1 MRSGF
6 LLICLLLLANV
17 QAAELYRSI
26 DKDGKVHYSDTP
38 LEGSEDYERL
48 KLGKEPVPDENL
60 PYETRRARDNF
71 PVTLYTFPTC
81 GSACQQARDML
92 DKRGIPYAEKSLVT
106 KEEIDAFHQASGDSK
121 LPAATVGRTWLK
133 GFQAEQWNSEL
144 DFAGYPK
151 TAPYRPAAAVKP
163 AQ

>member
-1 MRSGF
+1 M
-6 LLICLLLLANV
+6 CLLLLANV

-48 KLGKEPVPDENL
+48 KVGKEPVLDENL

-71 PVTLYTFPTC
+71 PVTLYSFPAC

-92 DKRGIPYAEKSLVT
+92 GKRGIPYAEKSLVT
-106 KEEIDAFHQASGDSK
+106 KEEIDAFKQASGDSNF
-121 LPAATVGRTWLK
+121 PAATVGKTWLK
-133 GFQAEQWNSEL
+133 GLQVEQWNNEL

-151 TAPYRPAAAVKP
+151 KPLVYRPAQPAPP
-163 AQ
+163 AQAPQ